1 MTHNVPQRKVVYL
14 FGAGASHAS
23 IKAHGSGYGILM
35 ADLNEPIARAI
46 RKLVDEPGNAY
57 TSVYALVN
65 ELLDAEGTDLEHIIT
80 FLDESPSAVSRR
92 FADDLRRLFYDVLSR
107 RLSAVESEIADSRFG
122 LYSMLFDMYNTLD
135 FPEQL
140 SGVLTLNYD
149 DYIEAAI
156 SSIYSIAEPVD
167 FGITFHQRWTTRR
180 ITLLKLHGSFT
191 WKDSW
196 PIERMADGDSAHPLW
211 IPPGIQKAKDRYP
224 FNVLWERAREMLQC
238 DLLRVVGCRLGP
250 NDWDL
255 LSLLFTT
262 RHASDLDALP
272 YVVEVIDSPGRAE
285 ELKRRYPFLDVRS
298 ILDITDFDIGRQLVG
313 ELTGGAP
320 RPTKDLTTDQFTQLC
335 DIRRNWF
342 RVWLEQMAEALYTTN
357 GPDSLDTDSGIFRAR
372 WEEMLT

>member
-1 MTHNVPQRKVVYL
+1 
-14 FGAGASHAS
+14 
-23 IKAHGSGYGILM
+23 M